1 MGEWT
6 EKTKLI
12 FHAKVW
18 LLGKRVILVV
28 WPDISILTLIEAELH
43 STNSGHRL
51 IGFILSWKNLIMTE
65 KKKKFVIPTHIKQ
78 TRASYLQVSE
88 HGMLEL

>member
-1 MGEWT
+1 MENG
-6 EKTKLI
+6 
-12 FHAKVW
+12 
-18 LLGKRVILVV
+18 VILVG

-65 KKKKFVIPTHIKQ
+65 KKKEVYYCNTYNTNACILSAGF
-78 TRASYLQVSE
+78 RAWNVRVVDFLNFSG
-88 HGMLEL
+88 HCPLEM